1 MVSQLKI
8 VETVFNKLKNF
19 PATVI
24 FMNQNILT
32 PAVPAF
38 YFMNK
43 KMVNALGQWQVHLHS
58 KNEISLI
65 KKTFKYC
72 SIFFLN

>member
-1 MVSQLKI
+1 
-8 VETVFNKLKNF
+8 
-19 PATVI
+19 
-24 FMNQNILT
+24 MNQNILT

-65 KKTFKYC
+65 IKKLSKLHIT
-72 SIFFLN
+72 LVT

>member
-43 KMVNALGQWQVHLHS
+43 KNGECIRAVAGAS
-58 KNEISLI
+58 A
-65 KKTFKYC
+65 F
-72 SIFFLN
+72 